1 VDGGIDASLEEE
13 EAELAYTRDHL
24 IPRLTTMVV
33 EQRVR
38 RSWREN
44 EELRV
49 VKKIEEDE
57 DIYRSWRGVVQ

>member
-1 VDGGIDASLEEE
+1 VDGGIDASLEE

-57 DIYRSWRGVVQ
+57 DIYRSRRGVVQ